1 MESKLFVELAQS
13 ILDYTFYLI
22 RLEDKKMQLEKDAKA
37 RNIPMPKILRA
48 EVDELNDKAK
58 RMSDNYGR
66 LIFGFKSLGIES
78 DGTDPINKLH
88 SSLQFKTRI
97 SLNRQNDETFYEDI
111 IKIYTKALRKAFYE
125 TEKWRVE
132 EEIARLFRSNAFN
145 KS

>member
-1 MESKLFVELAQS
+1 M
-13 ILDYTFYLI
+13 DT
-22 RLEDKKMQLEKDAKA
+22 
-37 RNIPMPKILRA
+37 
-48 EVDELNDKAK
+48 LNEKAK

-66 LIFGFKSLGIES
+66 LIFSYKSLGTET
-78 DGTDPINKLH
+78 DGSDPIKKLH

-145 KS
+145 KNKREHAQERKEERYPVLKETALGKAPEEAVNIIGQKVSLPK